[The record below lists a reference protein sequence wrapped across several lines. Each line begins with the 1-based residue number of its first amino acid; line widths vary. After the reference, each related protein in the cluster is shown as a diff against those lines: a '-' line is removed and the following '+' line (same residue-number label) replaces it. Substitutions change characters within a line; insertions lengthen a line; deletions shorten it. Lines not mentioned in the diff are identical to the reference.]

1 MRQWLAQGKRP
12 HGQAQHYSAAL
23 HHNPELQLAVSC
35 KGVPSM
41 AFAELQNRA
50 QVPGRTKE
58 PGGSGGSLE
67 PAGTPPCRL

>member
-50 QVPGRTKE
+50 QVPRQDERARGFRGFT
-58 PGGSGGSLE
+58 
-67 PAGTPPCRL
+67 